1 MRRLQVGLPTT
12 PKSAAPT
19 THTLTTICAL
29 SLAQQCPASPRSA
42 ANDLALG
49 EGRRKS
55 EKHGPTRE
63 SRLPV
68 GASRK
73 TTWSHDQ
80 THIIRSRPAPWRSRL
95 RACASRETT
104 WAHDQ
109 HRIIAGRP
117 ASRVSRL
124 KADARET
131 TWGHD
136 QKTPH
141 RQQVGSMESYTAG
154 RRVPRSFVGPRSTK
168 HQHKQA
174 GSMEK

>member
-1 MRRLQVGLPTT
+1 M
-12 PKSAAPT
+12 S
-19 THTLTTICAL
+19 H
-29 SLAQQCPASPRSA
+29 RSA
-42 ANDLALG
+42 ANELALG
-49 EGRRKS
+49 EVRRKS
-55 EKHGPTRE
+55 EQHGPTIKNNHIKPAPWE

-73 TTWSHDQ
+73 TAWSHGQ
-80 THIIRSRPAPWRSRL
+80 THIITSRPAPWRSRL
-95 RACASRETT
+95 QACASRETT

-109 HRIIAGRP
+109 NRIIAGRP